1 MAWSKVNGQCST
13 VSAGDDLDSKHHQ
26 SSVFQDVIAWS
37 GVSFSPSASGHAE
50 AIQTRITSPDF
61 FNMLGLPLVPVRDF
75 VSDQGQVGEDH
86 VLTVTHLLPRER
98 FGRNAP
104 IIASIS
110 G

>member
-1 MAWSKVNGQCST
+1 
-13 VSAGDDLDSKHHQ
+13 
-26 SSVFQDVIAWS
+26 
-37 GVSFSPSASGHAE
+37 
-50 AIQTRITSPDF
+50 
-61 FNMLGLPLVPVRDF
+61 MLGLLLVPVRDF

-86 VLTVTHLLPRER
+86 VLIVTHLLPRER